1 MKTLVILCVSVIGIF
16 GQFTDKTR
24 TPGEKGSDVVEAVV
38 NLIKNSCIFPND
50 RMYLRRLA
58 YVETA
63 DGLSLNTYR
72 PGYYGGIWQVG
83 LAFIFWFYLINGHVK
98 RNLEYPVY
106 LLWNFNQID
115 PCMYI

>member
-83 LAFIFWFYLINGHVK
+83 LAFIFWLYLINGHVK
-98 RNLEYPVY
+98 R
-106 LLWNFNQID
+106 I
-115 PCMYI
+115 